1 MRPGGHMI
9 NPNLK
14 KISRIQSLEAHDY
27 SLEESTVPKTTFKS
41 LLLKSLFFVGLISAF
56 ALVVFFLGY
65 YFIFSNKSGLTT
77 DQRKSNLVIFSIVS
91 LSAFGLM
98 FLFSL
103 LGNFV
108 SIARFSVWVYSIA
121 SGVFIGA
128 ITLVFEMIL
137 RGVGVIALSA
147 TAFVFLT
154 VLLLNLSNKVRGTR
168 KLYKVLLFLG
178 LTVLLMSLV
187 NLVLWLVFRNT
198 GNQLYNNTTY
208 LWLQIAL
215 SAVYILYLTIVL
227 TFSIEGLREVAQ
239 NDGLD
244 EGYSYVAILGL
255 ISTLTWMYIE
265 FLRLAVIVAL
275 LFASKATD

>member
-1 MRPGGHMI
+1 MI

>member
-1 MRPGGHMI
+1 MI

-27 SLEESTVPKTTFKS
+27 SLEESAVPKTTFKS
-41 LLLKSLFFVGLISAF
+41 LLLKSLFFVGLLSAF

-65 YFIFSNKSGLTT
+65 YFIFSNKSGLTP

-154 VLLLNLSNKVRGTR
+154 VLLLNLSNKVRATR
-168 KLYKVLLFLG
+168 KLYKVMLFLG
-178 LTVLLMSLV
+178 LTVLLMSLI

-198 GNQLYNNTTY
+198 GNQLYSNTTY

-239 NDGLD
+239 NEGL
-244 EGYSYVAILGL
+244 EKGYSYVAILGL

>member
-1 MRPGGHMI
+1 MI

-27 SLEESTVPKTTFKS
+27 SLEESVVPKTTFKS
-41 LLLKSLFFVGLISAF
+41 LLLKSLFFVGLLSAF

-65 YFIFSNKSGLTT
+65 YFIFSNKSGLTP

-154 VLLLNLSNKVRGTR
+154 VLLLNLSNKVRATR
-168 KLYKVLLFLG
+168 KLYKVMLFLG

-198 GNQLYNNTTY
+198 GNQLYSNTTY

-239 NDGLD
+239 NEGL
-244 EGYSYVAILGL
+244 EKGYSYVAILGL

>member
-1 MRPGGHMI
+1 MCLGGNMI

-27 SLEESTVPKTTFKS
+27 SLEESVVPKTTFKS
-41 LLLKSLFFVGLISAF
+41 LLLKSLFFVGLLSAF

-65 YFIFSNKSGLTT
+65 YFIFSNKSGLTP

-154 VLLLNLSNKVRGTR
+154 VLLLNLSNKVRATR
-168 KLYKVLLFLG
+168 KLYKVMLFLG

-198 GNQLYNNTTY
+198 GNQLYSNTTY

-239 NDGLD
+239 NEGL
-244 EGYSYVAILGL
+244 EKGYSYVAILGL

>member
-1 MRPGGHMI
+1 MI

-14 KISRIQSLEAHDY
+14 KISRMQSLETQDY
-27 SLEESTVPKTTFKS
+27 SLQETTVPKTTFKS
-41 LLLKSLFFVGLISAF
+41 LLLKSLFFVGLVSAF

-65 YFIFSNKSGLTT
+65 YFIFSNKSGLSL

-91 LSAFGLM
+91 FSAFGLM

-108 SIARFSVWVYSIA
+108 SIARFSLWVYSIA

-154 VLLLNLSNKVRGTR
+154 ILLLNLSNKVRGTR
-168 KLYKVLLFLG
+168 KLYKVMLFLG

-198 GNQLYNNTTY
+198 ENQLYSNTTY

-215 SAVYILYLTIVL
+215 SSVYILYLTIVL

-239 NDGLD
+239 NEGF
-244 EGYSYVAILGL
+244 EKGYSYVAILGL

>member
-1 MRPGGHMI
+1 MSQGGNMI

-14 KISRIQSLEAHDY
+14 KISRIQTQEVQEY
-27 SLEESTVPKTTFKS
+27 SFEEYAVPKTTFKS
-41 LLLKSLFFVGLISAF
+41 LLLKSLFFVGLLSVF

-65 YFIFSNKSGLTT
+65 YFIFSNTSGLTA

-91 LSAFGLM
+91 LGAFGLM

-108 SIARFSVWVYSIA
+108 SIARFSVWVYSIL

-137 RGVGVIALSA
+137 RGVGIIALSA

-154 VLLLNLSNKVRGTR
+154 VLILNLSNWVRGTR
-168 KLYKVLLFLG
+168 KLYKVMMFLG

-187 NLVLWLVFRNT
+187 NLVLWLVFRKT
-198 GNQLYNNTTY
+198 DNQLYSNSTY

-215 SAVYILYLTIVL
+215 STVYILYLTIVL

-239 NDGLD
+239 NDGL
-244 EGYSYVAILGL
+244 EKGYSYVAILGL
-255 ISTLTWMYIE
+255 ISTFTWMYIE
-265 FLRLAVIVAL
+265 FLRLAVIVAM

>member
-1 MRPGGHMI
+1 MI

-14 KISRIQSLEAHDY
+14 KISRIQSLETHDY
-27 SLEESTVPKTTFKS
+27 SLQENTVPKTTFKS
-41 LLLKSLFFVGLISAF
+41 LLLKTLFFVGLVSVF

-65 YFIFSNKSGLTT
+65 YFIFSNKLGLTP

-91 LSAFGLM
+91 FSAFGLM

-108 SIARFSVWVYSIA
+108 SIARFSLWVYSIA

-137 RGVGVIALSA
+137 SGVGVIALSA

-168 KLYKVLLFLG
+168 KLYKVMLFLG

-198 GNQLYNNTTY
+198 DNQLYSNTTY

-215 SAVYILYLTIVL
+215 SSVYILYLTIVL
-227 TFSIEGLREVAQ
+227 TFSIEGLRGVAQ
-239 NDGLD
+239 NDGL
-244 EGYSYVAILGL
+244 EKGYSYVAILGL

-265 FLRLAVIVAL
+265 FLKLAVIVAL
-275 LFASKATD
+275 FFASKATD

>member
-1 MRPGGHMI
+1 MPQGGNMI

-14 KISRIQSLEAHDY
+14 KISRIQTQEVQDY
-27 SLEESTVPKTTFKS
+27 SFEENVVPKTTFKS
-41 LLLKSLFFVGLISAF
+41 LLLKSLFFVGLLSVF
-56 ALVVFFLGY
+56 ALAVFFLGY
-65 YFIFSNKSGLTT
+65 YFIFSNTSGLTS
-77 DQRKSNLVIFSIVS
+77 DQRKSNLLIFSIVS

-137 RGVGVIALSA
+137 RGVGIIALSA

-154 VLLLNLSNKVRGTR
+154 VLVLNLSNWVRGTR
-168 KLYKVLLFLG
+168 KLFKVMMFLG

-187 NLVLWLVFRNT
+187 NLVLWLVFRKT
-198 GNQLYNNTTY
+198 DNQLYSNTTY

-215 SAVYILYLTIVL
+215 STVYILYLTIVL

-244 EGYSYVAILGL
+244 KGYSYVAILGL

-265 FLRLAVIVAL
+265 FLKLAVIIAMF
-275 LFASKATD
+275 FASKATD

>member
-1 MRPGGHMI
+1 MI
-9 NPNLK
+9 NPNLRR
-14 KISRIQSLEAHDY
+14 ISRIQSQEVHDY
-27 SLEESTVPKTTFKS
+27 TLEESTIPKTTFKS
-41 LLLKSLFFVGLISAF
+41 LLLKSLFFVGLLSAF

-65 YFIFSNKSGLTT
+65 YFIFSNKSGLTP
-77 DQRKSNLVIFSIVS
+77 DQRKSNLIIFSIVS

-154 VLLLNLSNKVRGTR
+154 VLLLNLSNKVRATR
-168 KLYKVLLFLG
+168 KLYKVMLFLG

-198 GNQLYNNTTY
+198 GNQLYSNTTY

-215 SAVYILYLTIVL
+215 SAIYILYLTIVL

-239 NDGLD
+239 NEGL
-244 EGYSYVAILGL
+244 EKGYSYVAILGL

-265 FLRLAVIVAL
+265 FLRLAVIVVL

>member
-1 MRPGGHMI
+1 MFQGDNMI

-14 KISRIQSLEAHDY
+14 KISRIQTQEVQDY
-27 SLEESTVPKTTFKS
+27 SFKECAVPKTTFKS
-41 LLLKSLFFVGLISAF
+41 LLLKSLFFVGLLSAF

-65 YFIFSNKSGLTT
+65 YFIFSNTSGLTA
-77 DQRKSNLVIFSIVS
+77 DQRKTYLVIFSIVS

-137 RGVGVIALSA
+137 RGVGIIALSA

-154 VLLLNLSNKVRGTR
+154 VLVLNLSNWVRGTR
-168 KLYKVLLFLG
+168 KLYKVMMFLG
-178 LTVLLMSLV
+178 LTVLSMSLV
-187 NLVLWLVFRNT
+187 NLVLWLVFRKT
-198 GNQLYNNTTY
+198 DNQLYSNSTY

-215 SAVYILYLTIVL
+215 STVYILYLTIVL

-239 NDGLD
+239 NDGL
-244 EGYSYVAILGL
+244 EKGYSYVAILGL

-265 FLRLAVIVAL
+265 FLRLAVIVTMI
-275 LFASKATD
+275 FASKATD